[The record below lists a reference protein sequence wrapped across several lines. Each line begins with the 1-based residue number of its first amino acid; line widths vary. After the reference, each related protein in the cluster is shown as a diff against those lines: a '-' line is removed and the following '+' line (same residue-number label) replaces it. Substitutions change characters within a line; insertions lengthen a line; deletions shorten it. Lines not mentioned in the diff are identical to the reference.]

1 MIQETEY
8 VTNINGYS
16 LHVIPT
22 KKFKTIHLVAKFKA
36 PLDRNDIT
44 IRALIPYLL
53 VQGTMNNPSRKVLE
67 EKLDDLYGAILTA
80 DSSKKGNE
88 HIISIRLDMA
98 NEKYVKSTTF
108 FQDALRLFS
117 DILFNPHIINH
128 AFPKDIFQRE
138 KTTLRNRIQSVIDDK
153 MAYANL
159 RLIEEMCADERYRMP
174 AHGFSEDLNRL
185 TSQAV
190 YQYYLEMLMKDR
202 LDIYV
207 LGDVQKDEIVN
218 HFSRLLSRETIIE
231 NNCHNH
237 NKTIEDRVITTVREK
252 TCTEYHDVQQ
262 AKLHMGYRT
271 FITYKDELYPAL
283 QVFNGLFGAFPSSKL
298 FINVREKNSLA
309 YYAASRI
316 ESHKGLLFVFS
327 GIAPEDYLPARTIIN
342 EQLQALQEGDF
353 TESDIE
359 KTKNLIMNQL
369 KETFDHPQGIIE
381 MLYQQVVGRT
391 KLSPQKLLE
400 SIQQVTKTD
409 VIRVAKSIQLDTVYL
424 LTKEG
429 IETDA

>member
-1 MIQETEY
+1 MIRETEY

-16 LHVIPT
+16 LHIIPT
-22 KKFKTIHLVAKFKA
+22 KKFKTTHLVAKFKA
-36 PLDRNDIT
+36 PLDRKDIT

-53 VQGTMNNPSRKVLE
+53 VQGTMNDPTRKGLE
-67 EKLDDLYGAILTA
+67 EKLDDLYGAVLTA

-88 HIISIRLDMA
+88 HIISIRFDMA
-98 NEKYVKSTTF
+98 NEKYVKSKTL

-117 DILFNPHIINH
+117 DILFNPHINDH

-138 KTTLRNRIQSVIDDK
+138 KATLRKRIESVVDDK

-174 AHGFSEDLNRL
+174 AHGYSEDLDRL

-190 YQYYLEMLMKDR
+190 YQYYLEMLEKDR

-207 LGDVQKDEIVN
+207 LGDVEQDDMVN
-218 HFSRLLSRETIIE
+218 YVSGLLKRETTKANDNDKKIQE
-231 NNCHNH
+231 QA
-237 NKTIEDRVITTVREK
+237 ITTVKEK
-252 TCTEYHDVQQ
+252 TLTEYKDIQQ
-262 AKLHMGYRT
+262 AKLHIGYRT
-271 FITYKDELYPAL
+271 FITYQDKLYPAL

-327 GIAPEDYLPARTIIN
+327 GIAPEDYLATKTIIN
-342 EQLQALQEGDF
+342 EQLQAMQEGDF
-353 TESDIE
+353 TESDIQ
-359 KTKNLIMNQL
+359 KTKNLIINQM
-369 KETFDHPQGIIE
+369 KETFDHPQGMIE

-391 KLSPQKLLE
+391 KLPPQKLLE
-400 SIQQVTKTD
+400 AIRQVTKQD

-429 IETDA
+429 VETDA

>member
-1 MIQETEY
+1 MIRETEY

-16 LHVIPT
+16 LHIIPT
-22 KKFKTIHLVAKFKA
+22 KKFKTTHLVAKFKA
-36 PLDRNDIT
+36 PLDRKDIT

-53 VQGTMNNPSRKVLE
+53 VQGTMNDPTRKGLE
-67 EKLDDLYGAILTA
+67 EKLDDLYGAVLTA

-88 HIISIRLDMA
+88 HIISIRFDMA
-98 NEKYVKSTTF
+98 NEKYVKSKTL

-117 DILFNPHIINH
+117 DILFNPHINDH

-138 KTTLRNRIQSVIDDK
+138 KATLRKRIESVVDDK

-174 AHGFSEDLNRL
+174 AHGYSEDLDRL

-190 YQYYLEMLMKDR
+190 YQYYLEMLEKDR

-207 LGDVQKDEIVN
+207 LGDVEQDDMVN
-218 HFSRLLSRETIIE
+218 YVSGLLKRETTKANDNDKKIQE
-231 NNCHNH
+231 QA
-237 NKTIEDRVITTVREK
+237 ITTVKEK
-252 TCTEYHDVQQ
+252 TLTEYQDIQQ
-262 AKLHMGYRT
+262 AKLHIGYRT
-271 FITYKDELYPAL
+271 FITYQDKLYPAL

-327 GIAPEDYLPARTIIN
+327 GIAPEDYLATKTIIN
-342 EQLQALQEGDF
+342 EQLQAMQEGDF
-353 TESDIE
+353 TESDIQ
-359 KTKNLIMNQL
+359 KTKNLIINQM
-369 KETFDHPQGIIE
+369 KETFDHPQGMIE

-391 KLSPQKLLE
+391 KLPPQKLLE
-400 SIQQVTKTD
+400 AIRQVTKQD

-429 IETDA
+429 VETDA